1 MTTDELLV
9 QQSTAF
15 VEYLEAWSRTLRPF
29 SLQDEVQQPERAAV
43 FSADMVVGFC
53 RQGNLASPRIAGLI
67 PSVVDLFQRAHAHGI
82 RHFVLV
88 QDTHNQ
94 DAPEFHSFPPHCIR
108 GTAESQTIPELQS
121 LPFSSEFTVVEKNSL
136 HPSIGTGLEQWLEQ
150 YPELCDLMVVGDCT
164 DLCTYSLAMH
174 LRLRANAYGL
184 KEQRVVVPAN
194 AVDTYDMPIDTAR
207 EVGAMAHPG
216 DLFHRLFLYH
226 MALNGV
232 QVVRAIT

>member
-1 MTTDELLV
+1 
-9 QQSTAF
+9 
-15 VEYLEAWSRTLRPF
+15 
-29 SLQDEVQQPERAAV
+29 
-43 FSADMVVGFC
+43 MVVGFC
-53 RQGNLASPRIAGLI
+53 SQGNLASPRVAGLI
-67 PSVVDLFQRAHAHGI
+67 PNVVDLFCRAHAHGI

-88 QDTHNQ
+88 QDTHSQ
-94 DAPEFHSFPPHCIR
+94 DAPEFRSFPPHCIR
-108 GTAESQTIPELQS
+108 GTEESQTIPELQA
-121 LPFSSEFTVVEKNSL
+121 LPFSSEFTVIEKNSL
-136 HPSIGTGLEQWLEQ
+136 HPSIGTGLERWLEHH
-150 YPELCDLMVVGDCT
+150 PELRDLIVIGDCT

-207 EVGAMAHPG
+207 EVGALAHPG
-216 DLFHRLFLYH
+216 DLFHHLFLYH